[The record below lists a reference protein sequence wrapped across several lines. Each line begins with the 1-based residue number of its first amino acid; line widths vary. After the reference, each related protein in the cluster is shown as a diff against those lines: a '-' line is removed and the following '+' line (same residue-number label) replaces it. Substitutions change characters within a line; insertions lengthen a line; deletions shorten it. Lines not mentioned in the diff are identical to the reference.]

1 MELSWAFDRKNKF
14 KKQYK
19 LLGSVRQERVDNAL
33 LQLATSQR
41 PESLGVYKPSM
52 EVYAY
57 ELSHGDRIIFKV
69 SYDNH
74 TIELVRVGDHKMIYG
89 KD

>member
-19 LLGSVRQERVDNAL
+19 LLGSVRQGRVDNAL
-33 LQLATSQR
+33 LQLAASQR

-57 ELSHGDRIIFKV
+57 ELGHGDRIIFKV
-69 SYDNH
+69 SYDNR

>member
-1 MELSWAFDRKNKF
+1 LWEFDRKSKF

-19 LLGSVRQERVDNAL
+19 LLGSVRQERVKKAL
-33 LQLATSQR
+33 MQFADSER

-52 EVYAY
+52 KVYAY
-57 ELSHGDRIIFKV
+57 ELGHDDRIIFKV
-69 SYDNH
+69 DYDKH
-74 TIELVRVGDHKMIYG
+74 TIELVRVGDHKMTYG

>member
-1 MELSWAFDRKNKF
+1 MWEFDRKGKF

-19 LLGSVRQERVDNAL
+19 SLGSVRQDKVRKAL
-33 LQLATSQR
+33 LQLADSER
-41 PESLGVYKPSM
+41 PELLGVYKPSM

-57 ELSHGDRIIFKV
+57 ELGHEDRIIFKV
-69 SYDNH
+69 DYDKH
-74 TIELVRVGDHKMIYG
+74 TIELVRVGDHKMAYG